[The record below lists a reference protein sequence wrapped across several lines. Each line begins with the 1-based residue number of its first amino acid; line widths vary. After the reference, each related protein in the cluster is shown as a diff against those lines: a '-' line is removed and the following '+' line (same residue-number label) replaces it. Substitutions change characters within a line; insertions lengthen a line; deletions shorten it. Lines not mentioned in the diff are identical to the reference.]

1 MRDDRSGHL
10 DGPVSGCSPDW
21 RPPPRTHLSGATIQP
36 VRHPKS
42 PLGLGHGQCL
52 GAPAAGGASLG
63 TTPGRR
69 VRQRCRHPLRPGSGS
84 GGGSWLPARRGLC
97 RLETR
102 RSDPLRGGAGGGAG
116 AGGGDGGG
124 RALREC
130 ALGRGGSRA
139 PTAARPAL
147 VLPGVGSGRCR
158 AGYSELPPAGQD
170 SGLSPT
176 GTE

>member
-1 MRDDRSGHL
+1 MGSALEHQRPAEQASGQ
-10 DGPVSGCSPDW
+10 
-21 RPPPRTHLSGATIQP
+21 PR
-36 VRHPKS
+36 
-42 PLGLGHGQCL
+42 
-52 GAPAAGGASLG
+52 AGG
-63 TTPGRR
+63 
-69 VRQRCRHPLRPGSGS
+69 
-84 GGGSWLPARRGLC
+84 
-97 RLETR
+97 LETK

-124 RALREC
+124 RALRGC

-170 SGLSPT
+170 SGLSLT
-176 GTE
+176 GVTCSGMKGTLHTSSFSTMAPKDIPISRTYSPWLAMEKPRVL